1 MHRSCSDCNNDKY
14 KTYKCIEKKKSGEE
28 CGSIIKVGMW
38 NPCSNLKRHLE
49 RFHAKKSKKVKQA
62 DEQDLKFKQ
71 KKLELNNQPL
81 IASHFQ
87 PQSVTVAMN
96 KDKFIWG
103 IIQLIMSGVALRF
116 FESPGFQTLNGEITR
131 KLGVSISRESI
142 RRYVVDAA
150 NKMRESLIN
159 DLKDKLLFIK
169 MDSATR
175 QFRSFLG
182 INVQYYDK
190 NKDKSE
196 VKMLACANIAKRHTS
211 RQMCNLFTATMQ
223 QFGIAKKNILCL
235 VVDNPSNMTKTI
247 EHLNED
253 DPEVESDTPQDE
265 AADESEDYDGIEDN
279 WEMRVNIHHM
289 RCAVHTLQLAIKD
302 GLKLPNCDKLLTKTR
317 HISPNICS
325 CWKNE
330 EKNGQYLI

>member
-1 MHRSCSDCNNDKY
+1 MPHAQSSHVYDCFEFDDKY

-49 RFHAKKSKKVKQA
+49 RFHAEKSKKVKQA
-62 DEQDLKFKQ
+62 GEQDLKSKQ

-116 FESPGFQTLNGEITR
+116 FESPGFQTLNGEMAR

-142 RRYVVDAA
+142 CRYVVDAA

-159 DLKDKLLFIK
+159 DLKSKLLFMK
-169 MDSATR
+169 MNSATR

-190 NKDKSE
+190 NKDKSV
-196 VKMLACANIAKRHTS
+196 VKMLACANTEKRHTS
-211 RQMCNLFTATMQ
+211 RQCATYSLQQCSNLALQ
-223 QFGIAKKNILCL
+223 KKYSVFGC
-235 VVDNPSNMTKTI
+235 
-247 EHLNED
+247 
-253 DPEVESDTPQDE
+253 
-265 AADESEDYDGIEDN
+265 
-279 WEMRVNIHHM
+279 
-289 RCAVHTLQLAIKD
+289 
-302 GLKLPNCDKLLTKTR
+302 
-317 HISPNICS
+317 
-325 CWKNE
+325 
-330 EKNGQYLI
+330 